1 MRKDKRELLQL
12 TEYQKQ
18 CLRKECSNVVKF
30 IKFMWNHTTKDD
42 RYTFKR
48 EFGFVN
54 WADMN
59 AVARAGYS
67 KDGVNHDDVGF
78 DCLQKLVEQGV
89 MDRVESRG
97 GIKNKIRHRYYLS
110 LKGMAMFQALRAR
123 RKEISKL

>member
-12 TEYQKQ
+12 SEHQRQ
-18 CLRKECSNVVKF
+18 CVRRECSNVVKF
-30 IKFMWNHTTKDD
+30 IKFMWKYTTKDD
-42 RYTFKR
+42 RFTFKR

-67 KDGVNHDDVGF
+67 KNGVNHLDVGY
-78 DCLQKLVEQGV
+78 DTLQKLTEQGIV
-89 MDRVESRG
+89 DRVESRG

-110 LKGMAMFQALRAR
+110 LKGMAMFQALRQR
-123 RKEISKL
+123 RKEMSKL